1 MQKIFS
7 PILFKRKATV
17 KMLQLLLLNLSIL
30 FTFPSTSLA
39 KTDEFSIYNT
49 INSFLQDSKESLQ
62 EEKELSKKISE
73 YVLKLSQKN
82 NFSVGEIK
90 ALQNLGSYYKKKNDF
105 KMALKHQFD
114 ALKKAT
120 AINHLE
126 LISESH
132 YLIGDIYKALGNY
145 KKGSEYFLKSV
156 GVRQDLKDTL
166 GLVKALNKL
175 GHINMDQIG
184 LDTIRNEIYFN
195 TGLNYYNQAF
205 ALNRLTNNLLEI
217 TSSYLNLGNAYL
229 AIGSVTK
236 NQSELKKS
244 IDMSLKALEMNAT
257 MGNYE
262 TEGVLY
268 LNIAEAYEYM
278 SLFNLTN
285 KYNDKAIH
293 IFSKPQ
299 KPYFLSHAYVIKGR
313 VFASQNQYKNAIK
326 YLEQAYSIN
335 EKSKSIYGLKQTS
348 NLLSTYYSK
357 IGDNY
362 NAYRYQLLNTNY
374 NNLIFDNQSDL
385 NIARLQIA
393 FETETKDKE
402 IALLQ
407 KNQEL
412 QKAKLEQQKTMRNY
426 LIFCFGIV
434 LICLCLVVRQ
444 NHLRKAQN
452 KLIEVKNKELEK
464 LSIVA
469 SKTLNGVMIVDE
481 KGDVIWINEG
491 FSKLYGWQSLSEF
504 SQVCGDNIF
513 KMPCFEKVKERIQ
526 EAIAAKSAFI
536 FESDHETS
544 LKGKRTIQ
552 SSFTPIFSDQG
563 KLEKMV
569 FVDSDVT
576 EINKAKITAEKALL
590 IQEQFIA
597 NTSHEIRTPM
607 NGVLGMLRKLK
618 TSNLNNDQE
627 EIVSAILDSSNN
639 LMYVVNDILDI
650 SKIKAGKIVFE
661 KTPFKIEEI
670 CQSLSNNLRFRAE
683 EKNITFA
690 IDKEGI
696 ESDFLLGDPIR
707 LNQIL
712 LNLAGNAIK
721 FTDHGFVKIEI
732 NCVINTAEKQVLEF
746 IVKDTGIGIA
756 KEKLSQIFE
765 NFTQAEQHITSK
777 YGGTGL
783 GLSIAK
789 YLVEIQG
796 GHIQVISEIGKG
808 SSFSFT
814 LAFEKSMEQAQHIA
828 HADYLDQEID
838 LSDLK
843 ILVVDD
849 NMINQKVATYELE
862 NWGIQ
867 VDTVASGED
876 AIEKVSSSAYHLVL
890 MDIAMPGMD
899 GLTATHI
906 IRQGLNIDE
915 KQLPIIAMTA
925 SALIGDRD
933 KCLRSGMNDF
943 ISKPFDPMN
952 LYAKIVKWT
961 KGKDVYVPINATS
974 SQDELITLDLKIIH
988 DRAAGSDE
996 YVLEMIE
1003 LFEKEMPTYV
1013 SELLKYS
1020 EIENWNQIY
1029 SQVHKMKSPVA
1040 YFGCANLLKVLHE
1053 IEGQKSLK
1061 DTNHQVIKSNIY
1073 KIPELMEQV
1082 MVALELEKDALVTV

>member
-7 PILFKRKATV
+7 PILFKRKAIIN
-17 KMLQLLLLNLSIL
+17 LLCFLCINLAFNFLSE
-30 FTFPSTSLA
+30 A
-39 KTDEFSIYNT
+39 KTEEFSVYNT
-49 INSFLQDSKESLQ
+49 INSFLQDSKEALQ

-105 KMALKHQFD
+105 KTALKHQFD

-120 AINHLE
+120 AINNLE
-126 LISESH
+126 LISEAH

-156 GVRQDLKDTL
+156 GVRQELKDTL

-205 ALNRLTNNLLEI
+205 ALNKLSNNLLEI
-217 TSSYLNLGNAYL
+217 TSSYLNIGNAYL

-236 NQSELKKS
+236 NRFELKRS
-244 IDMSLKALEMNAT
+244 VEMSLKALELNAEI
-257 MGNYE
+257 GSFE

-278 SLFNLTN
+278 SLFNLAN
-285 KYNDKAIH
+285 KYNDKAIE
-293 IFSKPQ
+293 IFSKPH
-299 KPYFLSHAYVIKGR
+299 KAYFLSHAYVIKGR
-313 VFASQNQYKNAIK
+313 IFAAQNQLKNAIK
-326 YLEQAYSIN
+326 YLEIAYSIN
-335 EKSKSIYGLKQTS
+335 EKAKSIYGLKQTS
-348 NLLSTYYSK
+348 NLLSAYYSK

-374 NNLIFDNQSDL
+374 NNLIFDSQSDL

-469 SKTLNGVMIVDE
+469 SKTLNGVMIVD
-481 KGDVIWINEG
+481 KNGDVIWINEG
-491 FSKLYGWQSLSEF
+491 FTKLYGWTNLSDF
-504 SQVCGDNIF
+504 SKECGDNIYQ
-513 KMPCFEKVKERIQ
+513 MPCFYKVRGRIQ
-526 EAIAAKSAFI
+526 EAILSKSAFI

-552 SSFTPIFSDQG
+552 SSFTPIFNDQG
-563 KLEKMV
+563 ELEKMV

-576 EINKAKITAEKALL
+576 EINKAKITAEKALQV
-590 IQEQFIA
+590 QEQFIA

-618 TSNLNNDQE
+618 NSTLSEEQQ

-661 KTPFKIEEI
+661 KTPFKLDEI

-683 EKNITFA
+683 EKNISFS
-690 IDKEGI
+690 IEKENVGT
-696 ESDFLLGDPIR
+696 EFLLGDPIR

-721 FTDHGFVKIEI
+721 FTDHGSVKIKVSQLE
-732 NCVINTAEKQVLEF
+732 NTPEKQVLAFKVE
-746 IVKDTGIGIA
+746 DTGIGIA
-756 KEKLSQIFE
+756 KDKLSQIFE

-796 GHIQVISEIGKG
+796 GQIHVISEIGKG
-808 SSFSFT
+808 SCFSFS
-814 LAFEKSMEQAQHIA
+814 LSFEKSLSQTQQLAQAE
-828 HADYLDQEID
+828 YLDQEID

-849 NMINQKVATYELE
+849 NIINQKVATYELE

-867 VDTVASGED
+867 VETVASGED
-876 AIEKVSSSAYHLVL
+876 AIEKVSSCTYHLVL

-906 IRQGLNIDE
+906 IRQGLNISD

-961 KGKDVYVPINATS
+961 KGKEIYISFNSKTNLE
-974 SQDELITLDLKIIH
+974 ELQTIDLKMIH
-988 DRAAGSDE
+988 DRAAGNDD

-1013 SELLKYS
+1013 AELLVYA
-1020 EIENWNQIY
+1020 ENENWNQIF

-1040 YFGCANLLKVLHE
+1040 YFGCAHLLHVLHA
-1053 IEGQKSLK
+1053 IEGQKVNKEIDHRFIQANL
-1061 DTNHQVIKSNIY
+1061 Y
-1073 KIPELMEQV
+1073 KIPELMEQIF
-1082 MVALELEKDALVTV
+1082 VALEVEKESLLTV